1 VAADCIKVSTQMP
14 STANIEIDPT
24 RIPQHVAIIMD
35 GNGRWAR
42 GRGLPRLEGHRQGY
56 KTLKNIV
63 IAAAQLDV
71 KALTAYT
78 FSSENWRRP
87 QAEVKGLMKLI
98 RFAARAELEEMKRE
112 GVRIVVSGRFH
123 ELPKPVR
130 EQLNQDIEATRHNNR
145 IILNIAVNYGGRNEI
160 VDAARAAAREVA
172 EGRITPD
179 EIDESL
185 LSSLMYH
192 PELPDPD
199 LLIRTAGEL
208 RVSNFLL
215 WEIAYTEIYVTNTL
229 WPDFTKEDLIKAIA
243 DYQRRIRKYGKIVEQ
258 VESRGS

>member
-1 VAADCIKVSTQMP
+1 M
-14 STANIEIDPT
+14 N
-24 RIPQHVAIIMD
+24 
-35 GNGRWAR
+35 N
-42 GRGLPRLEGHRQGY
+42 
-56 KTLKNIV
+56 
-63 IAAAQLDV
+63 
-71 KALTAYT
+71 
-78 FSSENWRRP
+78 
-87 QAEVKGLMKLI
+87 
-98 RFAARAELEEMKRE
+98 
-112 GVRIVVSGRFH
+112 
-123 ELPKPVR
+123 
-130 EQLNQDIEATRHNNR
+130 IEATKDNDR

-160 VDAARAAAREVA
+160 VDAARSAARMVA
-172 EGRITPD
+172 EDRITPD

-229 WPDFTKEDLIKAIA
+229 WPDFTKEDLVMAIA
-243 DYQRRIRKYGKIVEQ
+243 DYQRRVRKYGKVVEQ